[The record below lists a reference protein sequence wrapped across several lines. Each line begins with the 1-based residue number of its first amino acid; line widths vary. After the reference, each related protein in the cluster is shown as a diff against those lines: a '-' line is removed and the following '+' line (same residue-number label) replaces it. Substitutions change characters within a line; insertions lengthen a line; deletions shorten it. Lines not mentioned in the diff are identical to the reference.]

1 VLEALNRQLFRNVEF
16 AVLRM
21 LRLCVHIGV
30 CIVCVYVCIECMIEC
45 VCVVCVCVFAWCV
58 YVYTE

>member
-1 VLEALNRQLFRNVEF
+1 MLEALNRQLFRNVEF

-30 CIVCVYVCIECMIEC
+30 CIVCVYVYIECMIEC
-45 VCVVCVCVFAWCV
+45 VCVW
-58 YVYTE
+58 YV